1 MFSKW
6 QWVLGL
12 LTRTLWVRA
21 TMYAVMAVIAAL
33 LATTADR
40 LVPFELP
47 FFIETS
53 TIDDIL
59 GILASSML
67 AVTTFSL
74 SVMVSAYGAVTSN
87 VTPRTTKLV
96 RQDTTTQT
104 VLATFIGSWLFSLVG
119 IIALNTG
126 VYGENGRIVL
136 FAFSLI
142 VVVIIVVTILRWIEH
157 LSLLGRV
164 GATTDRVEKVTT
176 EALDRYI
183 DKPCLG
189 GQPLKSRD
197 EIPNDTFSV
206 FAMTVG
212 YVQHLDVARLQSIA
226 DDLDCHIY
234 VACTPGAFV
243 HKCRPLVFITQEP
256 DEDCIERVRNAFTMA
271 FERTY
276 EQDPRFGLSV
286 IAEIASRALSPAVN
300 DPGTA
305 IDVIGRGV
313 RLFTHWADY
322 KTPDPE
328 QAPCQRVHVPLLDIN
343 DLYEDF
349 FMPIARDGSALV
361 GVQTR
366 LQKAFIALAQL
377 DAPDLKRAS
386 LRYSERAFAHAQHA
400 MSADFDKK
408 RIRELASRVKTL
420 TAE

>member
-6 QWVLGL
+6 QWVLGH

-21 TMYAVMAVIAAL
+21 TMYAVLAVIAAL

-164 GATTDRVEKVTT
+164 GATTDRVEKVT
-176 EALDRYI
+176 
-183 DKPCLG
+183 
-189 GQPLKSRD
+189 
-197 EIPNDTFSV
+197 
-206 FAMTVG
+206 
-212 YVQHLDVARLQSIA
+212 
-226 DDLDCHIY
+226 
-234 VACTPGAFV
+234 
-243 HKCRPLVFITQEP
+243 
-256 DEDCIERVRNAFTMA
+256 
-271 FERTY
+271 
-276 EQDPRFGLSV
+276 
-286 IAEIASRALSPAVN
+286 
-300 DPGTA
+300 
-305 IDVIGRGV
+305 
-313 RLFTHWADY
+313 
-322 KTPDPE
+322 
-328 QAPCQRVHVPLLDIN
+328 
-343 DLYEDF
+343 
-349 FMPIARDGSALV
+349 
-361 GVQTR
+361 
-366 LQKAFIALAQL
+366 
-377 DAPDLKRAS
+377 
-386 LRYSERAFAHAQHA
+386 
-400 MSADFDKK
+400 
-408 RIRELASRVKTL
+408 RVKTL
-420 TAE
+420 VSG